1 MYKIAYEDGSSFIG
15 GLPEASKW
23 NDIEDKPIKKLEY
36 SIGNRAIIME
46 DYDGYNHLVE
56 YALLSTKGK
65 FLTKIILMG
74 SEGNN
79 VTSIIF
85 NLKKHSIERQ
95 NAKLGY
101 EYNGKI
107 TTGWKLGILN
117 KTPDFKLYTLN

>member
-1 MYKIAYEDGSSFIG
+1 MYKIAYEDGSSSIG

-107 TTGWKLGILN
+107 TKG
-117 KTPDFKLYTLN
+117 